1 MKTKETLRLEQAI
14 LNHFDKIGTLA
25 CVEVKIGNTTSKSI
39 LTDKTEIVDV
49 MVYEPT
55 TTVRCLEIKTSLS
68 DFKSKQALSF
78 YGDYNYLVIP
88 DYLPD
93 QIKGLD
99 AFKDVLWN
107 GIGVITIN
115 ETSKLTTYRKAKK
128 KTLSFGTRAI
138 LLESMTRSLAR
149 DAKKYYQHY
158 YKRLENK

>member
-14 LNHFDKIGTLA
+14 LNHFDKIGTLV

-49 MVYEPT
+49 MVCEPT
-55 TTVRCLEIKTSLS
+55 TTIRCLKIKTRLS

-88 DYLPD
+88 DYLLDP
-93 QIKGLD
+93 IKDLD
-99 AFKDVLWN
+99 AFKDALWN
-107 GIGVITIN
+107 EIGVITVN
-115 ETSKLTTYRKAKK
+115 EISRLTTYHKI
-128 KTLSFGTRAI
+128 LSFGSHAA

-149 DAKKYYQHY
+149 NAKKYYQQY
-158 YKRLENK
+158 YKRLENN